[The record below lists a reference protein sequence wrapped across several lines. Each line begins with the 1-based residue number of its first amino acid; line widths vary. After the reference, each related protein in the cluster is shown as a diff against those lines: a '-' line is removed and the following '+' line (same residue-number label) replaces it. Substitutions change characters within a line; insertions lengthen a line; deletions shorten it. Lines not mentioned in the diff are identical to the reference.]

1 MMSQFHCSCGFA
13 SDSADEFGDHARL
26 VFARDDNIGI
36 DGRAHTEL
44 AAAHGPGLRKHSCAC
59 GFQADDMPDFDDH
72 LLIVFI
78 PEDNTGNDGERHVP
92 VNTSTP
98 IRWHVRRAIDD

>member
-1 MMSQFHCSCGFA
+1 
-13 SDSADEFGDHARL
+13 